1 MEKLMVDTKVDYSG
15 FELEARK
22 FLKEASD
29 LLRDNQKGEAAE
41 KLDAALVELRL
52 MRTAIKHA

>member
-1 MEKLMVDTKVDYSG
+1 MEKPMVDTKVDYSG

-22 FLKEASD
+22 FLKEATD
-29 LLRDNQKGEAAE
+29 LLRDNQKGEAVG

-52 MRTAIKHA
+52 MRTAINNA

>member
-1 MEKLMVDTKVDYSG
+1 MVDTKVDYSG

-29 LLRDNQKGEAAE
+29 LLRDNQKGEAVG

-52 MRTAIKHA
+52 MRTAINNA